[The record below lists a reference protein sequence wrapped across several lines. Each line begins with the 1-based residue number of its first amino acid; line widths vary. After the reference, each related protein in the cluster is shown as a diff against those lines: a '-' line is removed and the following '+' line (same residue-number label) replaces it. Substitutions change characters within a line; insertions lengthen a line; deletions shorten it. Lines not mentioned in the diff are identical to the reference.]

1 METGRE
7 VELKLSVPPDRV
19 QQLLRSPHLK
29 AEGAGR
35 GHARALRN
43 TYYDTPHLTLH
54 ERGLALRVREA
65 GRRFVQTVK
74 TGGRGASG
82 LFKRREWQQTV
93 AGPKPDLG
101 QIDDLMLRELLG
113 DAAAR
118 LAPVFTADVR
128 RVTRT
133 IRRDNAT
140 RVEVVIDEGRVVTP
154 KGSTPI
160 CEIEFELKE
169 GSPDA
174 LYELALALNDVAPLR
189 LETMSKSDRG
199 YALLSEAEPSW
210 SKAPPF
216 ALDINAT
223 GLEAFEAILRH
234 HLAHL
239 LANEAA
245 AHVGGDPEGV
255 HQVRVA
261 LRRLRSVLALFREVL
276 PAGTAQHLGDELRWL
291 AGETGSARDLDVFLQ
306 ELLSPIRRTM
316 PEEPDL
322 EALENRATAARIA
335 AYERVRTAFAT
346 TRYTALLLEV
356 GRVAE
361 TRFWLNGLEPEVL
374 ARLEAPARDFA
385 SDLLAERHRKAKKRG
400 RGFANLS
407 TSDRHRL
414 RIGLKKLRYAADSF
428 RTLYEGG
435 ATAAY
440 MKRLSRLQDVLGHLN
455 DVDIAGRLVE
465 GFAQGAATGDSVAV
479 ARASGLVIGWYGHG
493 IAALEPRLR
502 KQWKAFKSA
511 QPFWEAGGA

>member
-1 METGRE
+1 
-7 VELKLSVPPDRV
+7 
-19 QQLLRSPHLK
+19 
-29 AEGAGR
+29 
-35 GHARALRN
+35 
-43 TYYDTPHLTLH
+43 
-54 ERGLALRVREA
+54 
-65 GRRFVQTVK
+65 
-74 TGGRGASG
+74 
-82 LFKRREWQQTV
+82 
-93 AGPKPDLG
+93 
-101 QIDDLMLRELLG
+101 
-113 DAAAR
+113 
-118 LAPVFTADVR
+118 
-128 RVTRT
+128 
-133 IRRDNAT
+133 
-140 RVEVVIDEGRVVTP
+140 
-154 KGSTPI
+154 
-160 CEIEFELKE
+160 
-169 GSPDA
+169 
-174 LYELALALNDVAPLR
+174 
-189 LETMSKSDRG
+189 
-199 YALLSEAEPSW
+199 
-210 SKAPPF
+210 
-216 ALDINAT
+216 
-223 GLEAFEAILRH
+223 
-234 HLAHL
+234 
-239 LANEAA
+239 
-245 AHVGGDPEGV
+245 
-255 HQVRVA
+255 
-261 LRRLRSVLALFREVL
+261 VLALFREVL

-322 EALENRATAARIA
+322 EALENRAMAARIA

-407 TSDRHRL
+407 TGDRHRL

-435 ATAAY
+435 AAAAY

-465 GFAQGAATGDSVAV
+465 GFAQAASTGDSVAV